1 MRKKCSIMHNY
12 QIKLEQ
18 FEGPLDLLLQLTEQ
32 EKLDITRVS
41 LAKIADQYLE
51 YIANTHDITLGH
63 LADFL
68 SVASRLILIK
78 SKALLPLL
86 EFTEEEEE
94 EIKDLEYQLAEY
106 KKFKEAAKNLAN
118 LYDLPEMCFSREG
131 FSGLGVV
138 FYPPENITS
147 EDLKK
152 TFSKILGEIPII
164 EKLEEEMVK
173 EVLTLEEKIVH
184 LQSTLKER
192 VQTSFSELVANAVDK
207 VEIVVSFLAMLEMV
221 KQKLIHVEQGE
232 LFSEIQMKHREQHTV
247 TSNQ

>member
-1 MRKKCSIMHNY
+1 MHNY

>member
-1 MRKKCSIMHNY
+1 MGYN
-12 QIKLEQ
+12 IKIEQ

-51 YIANTHDITLGH
+51 YIAQAKDITLAH

-78 SKALLPLL
+78 SKALLPML

-106 KKFKEAAKNLAN
+106 KKFKDASAKLA
-118 LYDLPEMCFSREG
+118 LVFDSPKVSFSREG
-131 FSGLGVV
+131 FLGFGTL
-138 FYPPENITS
+138 FYPPERIVK
-147 EDLKK
+147 EDLFKA
-152 TFSKILGEIPII
+152 FSRVLGEIPVV

-173 EVLTLEEKIVH
+173 EILTLEDKIVH
-184 LQSTLKER
+184 LQEMLREKI
-192 VQTSFSELVANAVDK
+192 QTSFSELVANAKDK
-207 VEIVVSFLAMLEMV
+207 VEVVVSFLAMLELV
-221 KQKLIHVEQGE
+221 KQRIIHVEQGE
-232 LFSEIQMKHREQHTV
+232 LFSEIRMKHIEKK
-247 TSNQ
+247 